1 MTEVVTVQ
9 SEEFLESIY
18 RLQQREGV
26 ARTSELAKLLK
37 VVPGTVTNTVE
48 RLEKKGLV
56 VHEAYRGVKLTD
68 EGRNIALK
76 VLRRHRLSERLL
88 ADMLH
93 MDWNQVHEAA
103 CRLEHGVTDEVA
115 KNIEKAL
122 GWPRTCP
129 HGNPIPTK
137 SGGIVKEKTEL
148 LSALRPEDGG
158 VVTGIADEKQ
168 DTLERAAR
176 LGLRPGVHVKVLEK
190 APDETTVTVSIGG
203 ISRALSLKMA
213 SLVVVKKSGERLR
226 ADSELERQTAPK
238 ED

>member
-26 ARTSELAKLLK
+26 ARTSELVKLLK

-56 VHEAYRGVKLTD
+56 VHKAYRGVKLTD

-158 VVTGIADEKQ
+158 VVKGITDEKQ
-168 DTLERAAR
+168 DTLERAER
-176 LGLRPGVHVKVLEK
+176 LGLRPGVHVEVLGK

-203 ISRALSLKMA
+203 VSRALSLKMA

-226 ADSELERQTAPK
+226 ADSELDR
-238 ED
+238 

>member
-26 ARTSELAKLLK
+26 ARTSELVKLLK

-158 VVTGIADEKQ
+158 VVTGITDEKQ
-168 DTLERAAR
+168 DTLGRAER

-190 APDETTVTVSIGG
+190 APDETAVTVSIGG
-203 ISRALSLKMA
+203 VSRTLSLKMA

-226 ADSELERQTAPK
+226 ADSELER
-238 ED
+238 